1 MNRVSE
7 LQFSYGRFRCLGE
20 TVAKMEINK
29 ILYELF
35 RRFEMS
41 FCNPLQL
48 FEKNFSADVYVQA
61 GMWVR
66 ITERVWSEQP

>member
-20 TVAKMEINK
+20 TIAKMEINK
-29 ILYELF
+29 VLFELF
-35 RRFEMS
+35 RRFEIN
-41 FCNPLQL
+41 FCNPMKIFDKDL
-48 FEKNFSADVYVQA
+48 SGDVYVQA

-66 ITERVWSEQP
+66 AVERE